1 MVGGADVRLRGI
13 RGVTEEGI
21 PQGLKPQISGGVE
34 RPKAEA
40 LGYLEA
46 RALRFETHALGYLEA
61 KALRFEAEGLGYLEV
76 RALRFA
82 ARVLGC
88 LEAKVLRPMA
98 KALRCLDAETGCVVR
113 QLFVLMICLWL
124 TACAPPRSSRVTI
137 GAKNFTEQV
146 VLGELLA
153 QEIEAVTG
161 QPVARRFYLAG
172 SYICQQALV
181 SGRIDGYVEY
191 TGTALTAI
199 LKQPLPPV
207 GQRDAATVLRRVS
220 DLYASRYGVKVG
232 PPLGFEDTFAMVIR
246 GDDARRLGLKT
257 ISEAV
262 PYAPNWRL
270 GVGYEFEQRP
280 DGLRG
285 LEATYGLKFKEAPRT
300 MDLGLLYRALQNQ
313 QVDMVAGNSTDGPI
327 RALGFVVLADDRHY
341 FPPYQAVPLIREDS
355 IKMHPGIQ
363 VAMDRLAGK
372 VSAEEVQ
379 GMNDAVDGQHRDVGE
394 VVREFRRGKGL

>member
-1 MVGGADVRLRGI
+1 MKDRLQQIQPGSFALGPLVESARRSCDVGRI
-13 RGVTEEGI
+13 EEGI
-21 PQGLKPQISGGVE
+21 PQGLRPRSVVQFK

-46 RALRFETHALGYLEA
+46 LGRKFGGRLFVFLA
-61 KALRFEAEGLGYLEV
+61 
-76 RALRFA
+76 
-82 ARVLGC
+82 VLG
-88 LEAKVLRPMA
+88 
-98 KALRCLDAETGCVVR
+98 VVW
-113 QLFVLMICLWL
+113 QLCG
-124 TACAPPRSSRVTI
+124 CAPPKSSRIAI

-161 QPVARRFYLAG
+161 EPVERRFYLAG
-172 SYICQQALV
+172 SYLCQQALV

-207 GQRDAATVLRRVS
+207 GQRDEATVFRQVS
-220 DLYASRYGVKVG
+220 ELYASRYRVKVG
-232 PPLGFEDTFAMVIR
+232 WGLGFEDTFAMVVR
-246 GDDARRLGLKT
+246 GEDARRLGLRT
-257 ISEAV
+257 ISDAV
-262 PYAPNWRL
+262 RVAEPTSQNRDVGHPDPPPPWRL
-270 GVGYEFEQRP
+270 GVGYEFQSRP

-285 LEATYGLKFKEAPRT
+285 LEATYGLKFDGAPRT
-300 MDLGLLYRALQNQ
+300 MDLGLLYRALSSG

-327 RALGFVVLADDRHY
+327 RALGFVVLEDDRHY
-341 FPPYQAVPLIREDS
+341 FPPYEAVPLVRFDS
-355 IKMHPGIQ
+355 LRRHPGIG

-372 VSAEEVQ
+372 VSAEEVR
-379 GMNDAVDGQHRDVGE
+379 GMNYAVDSEHRDVGD